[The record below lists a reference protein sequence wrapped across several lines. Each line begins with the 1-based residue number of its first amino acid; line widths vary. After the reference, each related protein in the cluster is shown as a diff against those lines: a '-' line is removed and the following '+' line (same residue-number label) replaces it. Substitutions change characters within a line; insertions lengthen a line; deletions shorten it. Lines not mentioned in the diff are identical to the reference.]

1 MFLLSVVVPAYN
13 ERQNIESTVR
23 SIPRAELE
31 AAGFGVEVLV
41 VDNGSTDGTGEL
53 ARAMGARVIVQP
65 VRGYGNAYKAGIEN
79 STGDIIATGDADL
92 TYPFGILPE
101 ALSIMRAK
109 QLDFLSTNRLESVT
123 PESMS
128 SSHLMG
134 NLVLSAMA
142 RAMFRVPFRDS
153 QSGMWIFN
161 RSVWQSLRVRS
172 GGMAFSQEI
181 KLEAHR
187 RGFRCAELPITYAP
201 RGGEAKLRTLRD
213 GMKVG
218 SHLLL
223 HRLRRS
229 SRPVPASSVPQVP
242 MPTAAPTPASLPVAT
257 SAGMN
262 PVLTV
267 HAKSAVGRLAG
278 KSPVARPAG
287 KILGTAVARK
297 RASSN

>member
-1 MFLLSVVVPAYN
+1 
-13 ERQNIESTVR
+13 
-23 SIPRAELE
+23 
-31 AAGFGVEVLV
+31 
-41 VDNGSTDGTGEL
+41 
-53 ARAMGARVIVQP
+53 MGARVIVQP

-101 ALSIMRAK
+101 ALSFMRAK

-123 PESMS
+123 SESMS

-229 SRPVPASSVPQVP
+229 SRPVAASSVPQVP
-242 MPTAAPTPASLPVAT
+242 MPTAASTPASLPVAT

-287 KILGTAVARK
+287 KILGTVVARK
-297 RASSN
+297 RAS

>member
-1 MFLLSVVVPAYN
+1 
-13 ERQNIESTVR
+13 
-23 SIPRAELE
+23 
-31 AAGFGVEVLV
+31 
-41 VDNGSTDGTGEL
+41 
-53 ARAMGARVIVQP
+53 
-65 VRGYGNAYKAGIEN
+65 
-79 STGDIIATGDADL
+79 
-92 TYPFGILPE
+92 
-101 ALSIMRAK
+101 MRAK

-128 SSHLMG
+128 SSHLLG

-142 RAMFRVPFRDS
+142 RAMFRAPFRDS

-229 SRPVPASSVPQVP
+229 SRPVPQVP
-242 MPTAAPTPASLPVAT
+242 MPTAAPTLEPLPVGTA
-257 SAGMN
+257 AGKN

-287 KILGTAVARK
+287 KILGTGVARK